1 MTRYLKIVLDD
12 GHDLPNLLEPVR
24 EKVILQPQTQPTLMP
39 AVPMKPGQGVPPI
52 LPMVTRTALLVTRR
66 EATEP
71 SDVSK

>member
-1 MTRYLKIVLDD
+1 
-12 GHDLPNLLEPVR
+12 
-24 EKVILQPQTQPTLMP
+24 VILQPQTQPTLMP